1 MGKFIAILF
10 LLGGAAVIRSLMRSD
25 INAAFLA
32 TGCVLLS
39 VAMVLFI
46 MQLRKI

>member
-10 LLGGAAVIRSLMRSD
+10 LLGGASVIRSMMRSD
-25 INAAFLA
+25 VNTGFLV
-32 TGCVLLS
+32 TGCILLS
-39 VAMVLFI
+39 AAIILFI